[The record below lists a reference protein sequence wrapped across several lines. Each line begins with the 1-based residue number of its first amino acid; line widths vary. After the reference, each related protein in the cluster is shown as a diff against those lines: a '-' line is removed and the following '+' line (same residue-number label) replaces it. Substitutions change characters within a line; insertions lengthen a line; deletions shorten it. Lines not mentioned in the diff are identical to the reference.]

1 MIGKVKKG
9 GCFGGWVGYVRG
21 KEEGKMVGW
30 DGVLVGRNGE
40 IVESFEV
47 EREVN
52 GRIKKG
58 VGEIGVS
65 LKGEEKGGLRD
76 DLMGK
81 IGVE

>member
-1 MIGKVKKG
+1 M
-9 GCFGGWVGYVRG
+9 GYVRG
-21 KEEGKMVGW
+21 KEEGRMMGW

-40 IVESFEV
+40 IGESLEV

-58 VGEIGVS
+58 VGEIGLR

-76 DLMGK
+76 ELMGK